1 MVQKKNAFLNKIQT
15 LVESDRFQNFIIIVI
30 TINSITLG
38 MQTSDVL
45 VEKIG
50 LLLVII
56 DNIALGIFIIEIVLK
71 LMVYGIRFFTGGWNL
86 FDFFVV
92 SIAVAPHLESLS
104 VLRALRALRALR
116 GLRLISAMPK
126 MRQVAQALL
135 EAIPGMFAIIAVIS
149 LLFYIG
155 AVLATN
161 MFGDYFNEWFGTLGS
176 SLYTLFQ
183 LMTLES
189 WSMGIVRPVM
199 EVYPLSWIF
208 FIPFIIITSFA
219 ALNMFIAVLVN
230 SMQTEH
236 ESEQQV
242 NIATAHAKVAALTEE
257 MSAMR
262 ETDSTAG
269 QQIIHSEFELLSK
282 EVADLQRTEIA
293 ALCQITRQET
303 EALSRKI
310 DQLQQ
315 DVSKLHDII
324 RTQHK
329 AHP

>member
-1 MVQKKNAFLNKIQT
+1 MAQKKNAVLNKIQT
-15 LVESDRFQNFIIIVI
+15 LVESNRFQNFIIFVI
-30 TINSITLG
+30 IINSITLG
-38 MQTSDVL
+38 MQTSDAL

-56 DNIALGIFIIEIVLK
+56 DNVALGIFTIEILLK
-71 LMVYGIRFFTGGWNL
+71 LIVYGVRFFTGGWNL

-92 SIAVAPHLESLS
+92 SIALAPSLESLS

-135 EAIPGMFAIIAVIS
+135 EAIPGMFAIIAVIG

-161 MFGDYFNEWFGTLGS
+161 MFGDQFNEWFGTLGS

-189 WSMGIVRPVM
+189 WSMGIVRPIM
-199 EVYPLSWIF
+199 EVYPWSWIF

-242 NIATAHAKVAALTEE
+242 NIATAHAKVAVLSEE
-257 MSAMR
+257 ISSLRTSDTVVGQEAM
-262 ETDSTAG
+262 
-269 QQIIHSEFELLSK
+269 HSEFEVLSK
-282 EVADLQRTEIA
+282 EVAALQRSEIA
-293 ALCQITRQET
+293 ALCQVTREET
-303 EALSRKI
+303 ELLSRKI
-310 DQLQQ
+310 DQLQG
-315 DVSKLHDII
+315 DVWKLYEIVVAQQKK
-324 RTQHK
+324 T
-329 AHP
+329 